1 MQMSTRSQQLHLTEF
16 CEMNAF
22 SEKVP
27 FSCPELPVFKYKY
40 SPKGKNRAPGTL
52 LTKFECN
59 TCHYINK
66 S

>member
-27 FSCPELPVFKYKY
+27 FSCPELPVFKRGK
-40 SPKGKNRAPGTL
+40 KGRLKP
-52 LTKFECN
+52 
-59 TCHYINK
+59 Y
-66 S
+66 